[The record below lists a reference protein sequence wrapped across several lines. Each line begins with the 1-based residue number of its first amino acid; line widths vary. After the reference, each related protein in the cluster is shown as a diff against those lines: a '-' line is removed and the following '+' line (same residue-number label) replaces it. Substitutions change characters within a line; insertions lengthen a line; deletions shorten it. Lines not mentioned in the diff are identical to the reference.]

1 MTARLTA
8 LEALAAQPAAS
19 ALICDFD
26 GVLTPIVADPTTS
39 AMSGQVASAL
49 GRLTRHLGLVAVLSG
64 RPLAF
69 LKERV
74 QVPGIPLLGSYGI
87 EQLRDGEPVL
97 APGTQPWLGKVRGA
111 AEQLAGH
118 FADWPGVF
126 VEEKA
131 VSVAVHWR
139 RAQDQQAAEAEILR
153 VTADI
158 AEATGLRAEPGKLVS
173 ELRPPIDVDKG
184 SAVNE
189 LLRDQNPAVVAY
201 AGDDLGDI
209 PALQMVRDRHHGYAL
224 VVDHGAETNPE
235 LLKLASQRFHGPE
248 AFGSW
253 LTELAD
259 AVEQQAGLPGAH

>member
-8 LEALAAQPAAS
+8 LEALAAQPAVS

-26 GVLTPIVADPTTS
+26 GVLTPIVDDPTTS
-39 AMSGQVASAL
+39 AMSDQVASAL

-69 LKERV
+69 LQKRI
-74 QVPGIPLLGSYGI
+74 QVPGVPLLGSYGI
-87 EQLRDGEPVL
+87 EQLRDGATVL
-97 APGTQPWLGKVRGA
+97 APGTQPWLGKVRSA

-118 FADWPGVF
+118 FADWPGVR

-139 RAQDQQAAEAEILR
+139 QAENQEAAEAEIIR
-153 VTADI
+153 VTTGI
-158 AEATGLRAEPGKLVS
+158 AEATGLRPEPGKLVS

-189 LLRDQNPAVVAY
+189 LLRGQDPTVVAY

-209 PALQMVRDRHHGYAL
+209 PALQMVRDQYDGYAL
-224 VVDHGAETNPE
+224 VVDHGAETDQE
-235 LLKLASQRFHGPE
+235 LLELASQTFHGPE

-259 AVEQQAGLPGAH
+259 AVERNAG

>member
-8 LEALAAQPAAS
+8 IEALAAQPAAA

-39 AMSGQVASAL
+39 AMPAQVAFAL
-49 GRLTRHLGLVAVLSG
+49 GRLARRLGLVAVVSG

-69 LKERV
+69 LRERIP
-74 QVPGIPLLGSYGI
+74 VPGIPLLGSYGI

-97 APGTQPWLGKVRGA
+97 AAGAQEWLGKVRSAG
-111 AEQLAGH
+111 EQLAGH
-118 FADWPGVF
+118 FADWPGVR
-126 VEEKA
+126 VEEKV

-139 RAQDQQAAEAEILR
+139 QAQDPQAAAAEIRR
-153 VTADI
+153 VTAEI
-158 AEATGLRAEPGKLVS
+158 AEATGLRSDPGKLVS

-184 SAVNE
+184 SAITE
-189 LLRDQNPAVVAY
+189 LLSDQNLTVVAY

-209 PALQMVRDRHHGYAL
+209 PALQMVRHLPHGYAL
-224 VVDHGAETNPE
+224 VVDHGAETDPQ

-248 AFGSW
+248 AFSSW

-259 AVEQQAGLPGAH
+259 AVEHSSAG

>member
-8 LEALAAQPAAS
+8 MEALAAQPAAS

-39 AMSGQVASAL
+39 AMPAQTSVAL
-49 GRLTRHLGLVAVLSG
+49 DRLARHLGLVAVVSG

-69 LKERV
+69 LQERIA
-74 QVPGIPLLGSYGI
+74 VPGISLLGSYGI
-87 EQLRDGEPVL
+87 EQLHDGEPVL
-97 APGTQPWLGKVRGA
+97 AAGAQEWLSQVRSA
-111 AEQLAGH
+111 TEQLAGH
-118 FADWPGVF
+118 FADWPGVR

-131 VSVAVHWR
+131 ASVAVHWR
-139 RAQDQQAAEAEILR
+139 QAEDPEAAKAEILR
-153 VTADI
+153 ATAEI

-184 SAVNE
+184 TAISE
-189 LLRDQNPAVVAY
+189 LLRDQNLTVVAY

-209 PALQMVRDRHHGYAL
+209 PALRVVRDLPGGYAL
-224 VVDHGAETNPE
+224 VVDHGAETDPQ
-235 LLKLASQRFHGPE
+235 LRKLASQSFPGPE

-259 AVEQQAGLPGAH
+259 AVEHSSAG